1 MSENNGSDNDDR
13 ELCGRILGGV
23 AASAEL
29 QERFRKPLEGFL
41 VGMCDRG
48 DGRSQ
53 EKAVEIASQILA
65 DCFTKS
71 PSLLEKWEGGN
82 NLGAFLNTAASN
94 RLKSFWASAEK
105 RLIVVNTESPRMAEA
120 ARAESRFDGDD
131 KEIAV
136 AEQSLRA
143 GVTRA
148 VEACPEGLVFLRLK
162 GLHGVGQREISQCWG
177 HHESQT
183 SRRITEAMGMIRKA
197 AVEEAESRGF
207 ELDIDVLREALQR
220 NPAVLLGEAGG
231 LIDFGDDASLRQL
244 AAGRADVAARRGAV
258 ELMCRNPRA
267 LEFFAQLLNR
277 KSDDEAVVVQDPEL
291 SGMGARLGE
300 WIRRSLEILHP
311 VEARGLVSPLMADT
325 FADALRDVGADGG
338 TLWLLRP
345 GEAALEAVFNPL
357 EPEIA
362 GKRQPLVSGIVS
374 LVLATGETS
383 CVSAAVNHGHH
394 SPAIDI
400 AMGKTTRSMI
410 AVPFVPAGNSRGVLT
425 AVRLDSDHPFTQ
437 REIGVI
443 ERQSLVLAEL
453 FAANLSK
460 RVTG

>member
-1 MSENNGSDNDDR
+1 MTEKGASDDDR
-13 ELCGRILGGV
+13 ELCDCILRGV

-29 QERFRKPLEGFL
+29 QNRFRKPLEVFL

-71 PSLLEKWEGGN
+71 PSLLARWEGRD
-82 NLGAFLNTAASN
+82 NLGAFLRASAAN

-105 RLIVVNTESPRMAEA
+105 RLVDVDTESRRIQDAAKIEQRSDVDDGEVAMAGQA
-120 ARAESRFDGDD
+120 
-131 KEIAV
+131 
-136 AEQSLRA
+136 LLA
-143 GVTRA
+143 GVNRA
-148 VEACPEGLVFLRLK
+148 VQACPEGLVFLRLK

-183 SRRITEAMGMIRKA
+183 SRRISEAMDMIRRT
-197 AVEEAESRGF
+197 AVEVAEGSGF
-207 ELDIDVLREALQR
+207 ELDIEVLQEALQR
-220 NPAVLLGEAGG
+220 NPGILLGDAGG
-231 LIDFGDDASLRQL
+231 LVDFGDDASLRLL
-244 AAGRADVAARRGAV
+244 AAGKADSAARRAAV
-258 ELMCRNPRA
+258 DLMCRNPRA
-267 LEFFAQLLNR
+267 LGFFAQLLNR
-277 KSDDEAVVVQDPEL
+277 NSDDEPVVVKDPEL
-291 SGMGARLGE
+291 AGMSARLGE
-300 WIRRSLEILHP
+300 WLRCSLEILHP
-311 VEARGLVSPLMADT
+311 AEARGLVSPLMADT

-345 GEAALEAVFNPL
+345 GEAALEAVFNPM

-383 CVSAAVNHGHH
+383 CVTAAVNHGHH

-410 AVPFVPAGNSRGVLT
+410 AVPFAPAGNSRGVLT
-425 AVRLDSDHPFTQ
+425 AVRLESDHPFTQ
-437 REIGVI
+437 REIGII
-443 ERQSLVLAEL
+443 ERQALLLAEL
-453 FAANLSK
+453 FTGNLAK
-460 RVTG
+460 QVAC

>member
-1 MSENNGSDNDDR
+1 
-13 ELCGRILGGV
+13 
-23 AASAEL
+23 
-29 QERFRKPLEGFL
+29 
-41 VGMCDRG
+41 
-48 DGRSQ
+48 
-53 EKAVEIASQILA
+53 
-65 DCFTKS
+65 
-71 PSLLEKWEGGN
+71 
-82 NLGAFLNTAASN
+82 
-94 RLKSFWASAEK
+94 
-105 RLIVVNTESPRMAEA
+105 
-120 ARAESRFDGDD
+120 
-131 KEIAV
+131 
-136 AEQSLRA
+136 
-143 GVTRA
+143 
-148 VEACPEGLVFLRLK
+148 
-162 GLHGVGQREISQCWG
+162 
-177 HHESQT
+177 
-183 SRRITEAMGMIRKA
+183 
-197 AVEEAESRGF
+197 
-207 ELDIDVLREALQR
+207 
-220 NPAVLLGEAGG
+220 
-231 LIDFGDDASLRQL
+231 
-244 AAGRADVAARRGAV
+244 VAARRGAV

-277 KSDDEAVVVQDPEL
+277 KSDDEAIVVQDPKL

-311 VEARGLVSPLMADT
+311 AEARGLVSPLMADA

-410 AVPFVPAGNSRGVLT
+410 AVPFIPAGNSRGVLT
-425 AVRLDSDHPFTQ
+425 AVRLDSDHPFSQ

-443 ERQSLVLAEL
+443 ERQALVLAEL
-453 FAANLSK
+453 FAVNLTK